1 MLMQPRY
8 LISLPPA
15 MAPVFAELEGRTSA
29 EWFAVA
35 DPEGPPP
42 GSGGATAHL
51 LVAAW
56 RDSGTAASFASW
68 LAADRRVVIHAGGQ
82 SRRLP
87 AYAPVGKSLLP
98 VPVLRWS
105 RGQRLDQTL
114 LDLQQPLWDRIL
126 RAAPENLRVLL
137 GSGDAWIR
145 PGTEELP
152 ALPEADVVA
161 LGIRV
166 PPETAQHF
174 GVLFCHR
181 REPGRLAFAEQKPT
195 AARIREMALQY
206 RFAVDTGV
214 WLLSARAVSILMRR
228 CGWEES
234 RETFRGGRP
243 APYEFYARFTAA
255 LGTEPRLDDPEIR
268 ALRCAV
274 VEWAGAEF
282 HHFGTSAQMLESVV
296 TLQNRVPGDWE
307 DRRHPD
313 QVLQNARVV
322 APLDRERGHTLW
334 IENSVI
340 GARWCLTREH
350 VLTGIPDNDWE
361 LALPPG
367 ICLDMIPVDD
377 ELWCIRPYGFA
388 DPFRGAWDDPR
399 TVWMG
404 RPLLQWLEQRR
415 IPHHLPAWP
424 AGLDIHNCPL
434 FPLFRETDLDPAFVE
449 WFWRPD
455 SLGADHFARLWL
467 RGPRLSAADLLRR
480 CNARRLYGQRAR
492 LRREALRAL
501 RRNARW
507 SVFYRL
513 DLEATAR
520 LAVQTPPEPEPIR
533 FGPEDPPLQAAREA
547 MYQAALA
554 RLRNQRGWE
563 RREQE
568 AFELLREMLV
578 REARVLPVHPVRSVQ
593 EDQIV
598 WARSPVRVDLAGG
611 WTDTPPYCLEHGGRV
626 LNLAVD
632 LNGQPPLQ
640 VFAKC
645 IPEPVVVIRSID
657 LSAEE
662 RVRTY
667 AELENHTDPGSPFAL
682 ARAALALAGF
692 SPRFHAHGG
701 FGSLEQQLRE
711 FGAGIELSLV
721 AAVPKG
727 SGLGTSSILAATLLA
742 ALSDLCGLGWDRETL
757 SHRTLVLEQLLGT
770 GGGWQDQLGAIERGI
785 KLIETGPGLRQSPQ
799 IHWLPQ
805 HLFESPVPSACCLL
819 YYTGITRLAWN
830 ILGEIVRAVFL
841 NSPKHLA
848 LLEQI
853 GQNARRGALAVQR
866 CDFDA
871 LCETVRE
878 SWHLNQAL
886 DPATN
891 PPPVRAILDTVAP
904 DLAAA
909 KLTGAG
915 GGGYLFMIARDP
927 AAAARIRETLTRHP
941 PNPRARFVNFSISST
956 GLQVTRS

>member
-1 MLMQPRY
+1 MTSQY

-15 MAPVFAELEGRTSA
+15 MAPVFAELENRPAPTWIVGT
-29 EWFAVA
+29 
-35 DPEGPPP
+35 DPSGPPA

-51 LVAAW
+51 LVEAW
-56 RDSGTAASFASW
+56 KHEGADVPFESW
-68 LAADRRVVIHAGGQ
+68 LDAARRVVVHAGGQ

-87 AYAPVGKSLLP
+87 AYAPVGKALLP
-98 VPVLRWS
+98 IPVFRWS

-126 RAAPENLRVLL
+126 RAAPDSTRILL
-137 GSGDAWIR
+137 CSGDVWIR
-145 PGTEELP
+145 PGPEP
-152 ALPEADVVA
+152 PRLPEADVLV
-161 LGIRV
+161 LGVRV

-181 REPGRLAFAEQKPT
+181 REPGRLAFTCQKPS
-195 AARIREMALQY
+195 ASRIRELGLSY
-206 RFAVDTGV
+206 RFMVDTGL
-214 WLLSARAVSILMRR
+214 WLLSTRALRVLMDR
-228 CGWEES
+228 CGWNPARASFHE
-234 RETFRGGRP
+234 GRP
-243 APYEFYARFTAA
+243 RPYEFYATFTAA
-255 LGTEPRLDDPEIR
+255 LGTEPRFPDPELQ

-274 VEWAGAEF
+274 VEWPGAEF
-282 HHFGTSAQMLESVV
+282 YHFGTSAQMLASVV
-296 TLQNRVPGDWE
+296 ALQNCVPGDWE

-322 APLDRERGHTLW
+322 PLLDRETRHTLW

-340 GARWCLTREH
+340 SSRWELAHQH
-350 VLTGIPDNDWE
+350 VLTGIPDNDWS
-361 LALPPG
+361 LSLPPG
-367 ICLDMIPVDD
+367 ICLDLVPVGEDR
-377 ELWCIRPYGFA
+377 WCARPYGFT
-388 DPFRGAWDDPR
+388 DTFRGAWDDPDTR
-399 TVWMG
+399 WLGQPVA
-404 RPLLQWLEQRR
+404 QWLAQRNLQ
-415 IPHHLPAWP
+415 PGDLGWTP
-424 AGLDIHNCPL
+424 GLDLHDCPL
-434 FPLFRETDLDPAFVE
+434 FPVLSPAELDPNFIQWLWQPETREANT
-449 WFWRPD
+449 W
-455 SLGADHFARLWL
+455 ARLWV
-467 RGPRLSAADLLRR
+467 RSPRLSAADLLRQ
-480 CNARRLYGQRAR
+480 CNPRRLYEQRAGLR
-492 LRREALRAL
+492 LEALATL
-501 RRNARW
+501 RKHAQW
-507 SVFYRL
+507 SIFYRL

-520 LAVQTPPEPEPIR
+520 LAVNAASAPAPVEP
-533 FGPEDPPLQAAREA
+533 GPDEPPLNHAREA
-547 MYQAALA
+547 MFQAALA
-554 RLRNQRGWE
+554 RLRGDSGWQRLE
-563 RREQE
+563 RD
-568 AFELLREMLV
+568 AFDSLRDMLV
-578 REARVLPVHPVRSVQ
+578 REARVTPARPVRSVL

-645 IPEPVVVIRSID
+645 IPEPVLVIRSID
-657 LSAEE
+657 LSAEQH
-662 RVRTY
+662 VRTY
-667 AELENHTDPGSPFAL
+667 AELEEFGDPGNPFGL

-692 SPRFHAHGG
+692 SPRFHADGG
-701 FGSLEQQLRE
+701 FDSLEEQLRD
-711 FGAGIELSLV
+711 FGGGIELSLV

-727 SGLGTSSILAATLLA
+727 SGLGTSSILATTLLA

-770 GGGWQDQLGAIERGI
+770 GGGWQDQLGALERGI
-785 KLIETGPGLRQSPQ
+785 KLIETRPGLRQTPQ

-805 HLFESPVPSACCLL
+805 HLFESPLTADCCLL

-841 NSPKHLA
+841 NSPRHLA
-848 LLEQI
+848 LLDEI
-853 GQNARRGALAVQR
+853 GRNAQRGTLAIQR
-866 CDFDA
+866 CDLEG

-878 SWHLNQAL
+878 SWRLNQAL

-891 PPPVRAILDTVAP
+891 PPQIQAILDTVAP
-904 DLAAA
+904 WLAAA

-941 PNPRARFVNFSISST
+941 PNPRARFVRFSVSTT